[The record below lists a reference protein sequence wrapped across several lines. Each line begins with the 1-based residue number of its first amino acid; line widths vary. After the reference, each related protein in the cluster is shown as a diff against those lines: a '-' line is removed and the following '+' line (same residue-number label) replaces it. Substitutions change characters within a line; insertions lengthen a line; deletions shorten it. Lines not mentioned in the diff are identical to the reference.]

1 MALYDHLGA
10 HPEDRDGTGGTR
22 FAVWAPNAE
31 AVSVICDG
39 NGWTP
44 GADELWGSPGG
55 VWEGFVPGFGRGDR
69 YKFAVR
75 TRTGELLEKS
85 DPFAFHAERPPATA
99 SVCWD
104 LSRHRWEDAAW
115 VDRRRDTDWLKA
127 PVSVYEAHLG
137 SWRRPKDGRR
147 FFSYHELA
155 AALCDHCETYGFT
168 HLELM
173 PITEFPFDGSWG
185 YQATGYFAPT
195 SRFGT
200 PDDFM
205 SFVDVCHRR
214 GVGVII
220 DWVPAHFP
228 TDRHSLARFDG
239 TCLYEHAD
247 PRQGYHPDW
256 NTLIFNYG
264 RDEVRRFLTA
274 SARFWIEKYHI
285 DGLRVDAVASMLYL
299 DYSRK
304 AGEWVPNKYGGRENL
319 EAIDFLKELNVE
331 LHRDFPGVLTIAEES
346 TSWGGVSH
354 PTYNGGLGF
363 SLKWDMGWMN
373 DTLRYFHR
381 EPLYRSY
388 HQGELTFRS
397 VYQFSENYMLPL
409 SHDEVVHGKGALLD
423 KMPGDVW
430 QKFANLRLLYANQWL
445 NPGKKLLFMG
455 CELAQW
461 TEWNHDAQLDWAL
474 EGQPYHDG
482 VRRFLGDLNHL
493 YKARPAL
500 HATDC
505 DPAGFRWVTGDD
517 AARSA
522 LAFLRRTADGSKNLL
537 CAFNFTPV
545 PRPDYRLGVPVAG
558 YYKEVLNSD
567 AGIYQGGNVGNQGG
581 VYSEA
586 VPAHGFEHSIL
597 ANLPPLAAVVFDA
610 LTGQAVPPRPAKAPT
625 SPDRPVSPDRQGGD
639 PSPTPPPPAAKR

>member
-10 HPEDRDGTGGTR
+10 HPEDRDGSSGTR

-31 AVSVICDG
+31 SVSVICDG

-44 GADELWGSPGG
+44 GADDLWGSSSG

-69 YKFAVR
+69 YKYAIR
-75 TRTGELLEKS
+75 TRSGELLEKS
-85 DPFAFHAERPPATA
+85 DPFAFHAEHPPQTA

-115 VDRRRDTDWLKA
+115 IDHRRDTDWLRA
-127 PVSVYEAHLG
+127 PISVYEVHLG
-137 SWRRPKDGRR
+137 SWKRPTDGRR
-147 FFSYHELA
+147 YFSYHELA
-155 AALCDHCETYGFT
+155 EQLCDHCEQYGFT

-173 PITEFPFDGSWG
+173 PIAEYPFDGSWG

-205 SFVDVCHRR
+205 RFVDTCHQRSI
-214 GVGVII
+214 GVMI

-228 TDRHSLARFDG
+228 TDAHSLARFDG

-304 AGEWVPNKYGGRENL
+304 SGEWVPNKYGGRENL

-363 SLKWDMGWMN
+363 SFKWDMGWMN
-373 DTLRYFHR
+373 DTLRYIER

-388 HQGELTFRS
+388 HHNELTFRS

-409 SHDEVVHGKGALLD
+409 SHDEVVHGKSALLD
-423 KMPGDVW
+423 KMPGDIW
-430 QKFANLRLLYANQWL
+430 QKFANLRLLYAYQWL
-445 NPGKKLLFMG
+445 VPGKKLLFMG

-461 TEWNHDAQLDWAL
+461 DEWNHDGTLDWAL

-482 VRRFLGDLNHL
+482 IRRFLGDLNHL
-493 YKARPAL
+493 YKSRLAL
-500 HATDC
+500 HGTDC
-505 DPAGFRWVTGDD
+505 DPAGYQWVSGDD
-517 AARSA
+517 ANRSI
-522 LAFLRRTADGSKNLL
+522 LSFVRRTADGSHHLL
-537 CAFNFTPV
+537 C
-545 PRPDYRLGVPVAG
+545 
-558 YYKEVLNSD
+558 
-567 AGIYQGGNVGNQGG
+567 
-581 VYSEA
+581 
-586 VPAHGFEHSIL
+586 
-597 ANLPPLAAVVFDA
+597 
-610 LTGQAVPPRPAKAPT
+610 
-625 SPDRPVSPDRQGGD
+625 
-639 PSPTPPPPAAKR
+639 

>member
-10 HPEDRDGTGGTR
+10 HPEDRDGVAGTR

-39 NGWTP
+39 NGWNP
-44 GADELWGSPGG
+44 GADDLWGSPSG
-55 VWEGFVPGFGRGDR
+55 VWEGFIPGFGRGDR
-69 YKFAVR
+69 YKYAIR
-75 TRTGELLEKS
+75 TRSGELLEKS
-85 DPFAFHAERPPATA
+85 DPFAFHAEHPPATA

-115 VDRRRDTDWLKA
+115 VDRRRDTDWLQA
-127 PVSVYEAHLG
+127 PVSVYEVHLG
-137 SWRRPKDGRR
+137 SWKRPADGRR
-147 FFSYHELA
+147 FFTYHELA
-155 AALCDHCETYGFT
+155 QALCDHAEQYGFT

-205 SFVDVCHRR
+205 HFVDVCHNR
-214 GVGVII
+214 GIGVII

-228 TDRHSLARFDG
+228 TDAHSLARFDG

-264 RDEVRRFLTA
+264 RDEVRRFLTS

-331 LHRDFPGVLTIAEES
+331 LHRDFPGVMTIAEES

-363 SLKWDMGWMN
+363 SFKWDMGWMN
-373 DTLRYFHR
+373 DTLRYFER

-430 QKFANLRLLYANQWL
+430 QKFANLRLLYAHQWL

-461 TEWNHDAQLDWAL
+461 TEWNHDAQLDWPL
-474 EGQPYHDG
+474 EKEPYHDG

-493 YKARPAL
+493 YKTRPAL

-505 DPAGFRWVTGDD
+505 DHRGYVWVSGDD
-517 AARSA
+517 AARSV
-522 LAFLRRTADGSKNLL
+522 LAFVRRTADASKNLL

-545 PRPDYRLGVPVAG
+545 PRPNYRLGVPVAG
-558 YYKEVLNSD
+558 FYKEVLNSD
-567 AGIYQGGNVGNQGG
+567 AGIYEGGNVGNQGG
-581 VYSEA
+581 VYSEEI
-586 VPAHGFEHSIL
+586 PSHGFPHSVQVS
-597 ANLPPLAAVVFDA
+597 LPPLGAVVFDA
-610 LTGQAVPPRPAKAPT
+610 LTGNAIPPRPAKPTAAGVAP
-625 SPDRPVSPDRQGGD
+625 GA
-639 PSPTPPPPAAKR
+639 PAAGSGSKPGAPAKLR

>member
-10 HPEDRDGTGGTR
+10 HPEERDGVSGAR

-31 AVSVICDG
+31 AVSVMCDG

-44 GADELWGSPGG
+44 GADALWGSESG
-55 VWEGFVPGFGRGDR
+55 VWGGFVGGFGRGDR
-69 YKFAVR
+69 YKYAIR
-75 TRTGELLEKS
+75 TRTGEVLQKS
-85 DPFAFHAERPPATA
+85 DPFAFYAEHPPRTA

-104 LSRHRWEDAAW
+104 LSRHRWEDADW
-115 VDRRRDTDWLKA
+115 IERRRGTDWLTA
-127 PVSVYEAHLG
+127 PVSVYEVHLA

-147 FFSYHELA
+147 YLDYHELA
-155 AALCDHCETYGFT
+155 DALCAHCETYGFT

-205 SFVDVCHRR
+205 HFVDVCHAR

-228 TDRHSLARFDG
+228 TDAHSLARFDG

-264 RDEVRRFLTA
+264 RDEVRKFLTA

-299 DYSRK
+299 DYSRR
-304 AGEWVPNKYGGRENL
+304 AGEWIPNKYGGRENL

-331 LHRDFPGVLTIAEES
+331 LHRDFPGVMTIAEES

-363 SLKWDMGWMN
+363 SFKWDMGWMN
-373 DTLRYFHR
+373 DTLRYLERDPLHR
-381 EPLYRSY
+381 KY
-388 HQGELTFRS
+388 HQGEVTFRA
-397 VYQFSENYMLPL
+397 VYQFAENYMLPL
-409 SHDEVVHGKGALLD
+409 SHDEVVHGKHSLLS
-423 KMPGDVW
+423 KMPGDHW
-430 QKFANLRLLYANQWL
+430 QKFANLRLLFANQWL
-445 NPGKKLLFMG
+445 NPGKKLVFMG
-455 CELAQW
+455 DELAQW
-461 TEWNHDAQLDWAL
+461 TEWNHDAELDWAL

-482 VRRFLGDLNHL
+482 VRRLLGDLNRF
-493 YKARPAL
+493 YKSRPAL

-505 DPAGFRWVTGDD
+505 DPAGFRWVSGDD
-517 AARSA
+517 AANSVISFVRQ
-522 LAFLRRTADGSKNLL
+522 TADERQRLI

-545 PRPDYRLGVPVAG
+545 PRPDYALGVPAAG
-558 YYKEVLNSD
+558 FYKEVLNTD
-567 AGIYQGGNVGNQGG
+567 AKIYGGGNVGNQGG

-586 VPAHGFEHSIL
+586 EPMHGHPHSIR
-597 ANLPPLAAVVFDA
+597 ANLPPLAAVVFEA
-610 LTGQAVPPRPAKAPT
+610 LTGAAAPPRPAAAKPGAAKPGAAAK
-625 SPDRPVSPDRQGGD
+625 PA
-639 PSPTPPPPAAKR
+639 PAA

>member
-10 HPEDRDGTGGTR
+10 HPEERDRVSGTR
-22 FAVWAPNAE
+22 FAVWAPNAA
-31 AVSVICDG
+31 AVSVVCDG

-44 GADELWGSPGG
+44 GADGLWGSESG
-55 VWEGFVPGFGRGDR
+55 VWEGFVGGFGRGDR
-69 YKFAVR
+69 YKYAVR

-85 DPFAFHAERPPATA
+85 DPFAFFAEHPPQTA

-104 LSRHRWEDAAW
+104 LARHRWDDAGW
-115 VDRRRDTDWLKA
+115 VARRAETDWLKA
-127 PVSVYEAHLG
+127 PVSVYEVHLA
-137 SWRRPKDGRR
+137 SWKRPKDGRR
-147 FFSYHELA
+147 YLSYHELA
-155 AALCDHCETYGFT
+155 AALCDHCDTYGFT

-205 SFVDVCHRR
+205 NFVDVCHAR
-214 GVGVII
+214 GIGVII

-228 TDRHSLARFDG
+228 TDAHSLARFDG

-264 RDEVRRFLTA
+264 RDEVRKFLTA

-299 DYSRK
+299 DYSRR
-304 AGEWVPNKYGGRENL
+304 AGEWIPNKYGGRENL

-373 DTLRYFHR
+373 DTLRYLERDPLHR
-381 EPLYRSY
+381 KY
-388 HQGELTFRS
+388 HQGEVTFRS

-409 SHDEVVHGKGALLD
+409 SHDEVVHGKKSLLS

-445 NPGKKLLFMG
+445 SPGKKLVFMG
-455 CELAQW
+455 DELAQW
-461 TEWNHDAQLDWAL
+461 TEWNHDRELDWAL

-493 YKARPAL
+493 YKRRPAL

-505 DPAGFRWVTGDD
+505 DPAGFRWVSGDD
-517 AARSA
+517 AANSV
-522 LAFLRRTADGSKNLL
+522 LAFVRQTPDDRERLL

-545 PRPDYRLGVPVAG
+545 PRPDYQIGVPAAG
-558 YYKEVLNSD
+558 FYKEVLNSD
-567 AGIYQGGNVGNQGG
+567 AEIYEGGNVGNQGG

-586 VPAHGFEHSIL
+586 EPAHGYGHSVRVS
-597 ANLPPLAAVVFDA
+597 LPPLGAVVFEA
-610 LTGQAVPPRPAKAPT
+610 LTGPSAPPRLPK
-625 SPDRPVSPDRQGGD
+625 
-639 PSPTPPPPAAKR
+639 PAAASPAATAPAAPQTPANP

>member
-10 HPEDRDGTGGTR
+10 HPEERDGVSGTR

-31 AVSVICDG
+31 AVSVTCDG
-39 NGWTP
+39 NGWTV
-44 GADELWGSPGG
+44 GADPLWGSESG
-55 VWEGFVPGFGRGDR
+55 VWEGFVGGFGRGDR
-69 YKFAVR
+69 YKYAVR
-75 TRTGELLEKS
+75 TRSGETLQKS
-85 DPFAFHAERPPATA
+85 DPFAFYAEHPPRTA

-104 LSRHRWEDAAW
+104 LTRHRWEDHGW
-115 VDRRRDTDWLKA
+115 LERRRETDWLTA
-127 PVSVYEAHLG
+127 PVSVYEVHLG

-147 FFSYHELA
+147 YLDYHELA
-155 AALCDHCETYGFT
+155 DALCAHCETYGFT

-205 SFVDVCHRR
+205 HFVDVCHAR
-214 GVGVII
+214 GIGVIV

-228 TDRHSLARFDG
+228 TDAHSLARFDG

-264 RDEVRRFLTA
+264 RDEVRKFLTA

-299 DYSRK
+299 DYSRR

-331 LHRDFPGVLTIAEES
+331 LHRDFPGVMTIAEES

-373 DTLRYFHR
+373 DTLRYLERDPLHR
-381 EPLYRSY
+381 KY
-388 HQGELTFRS
+388 HQGEVTFRA
-397 VYQFSENYMLPL
+397 VYQFAENYMLPL
-409 SHDEVVHGKGALLD
+409 SHDEVVHGKKSLLS
-423 KMPGDVW
+423 KMPGDNW
-430 QKFANLRLLYANQWL
+430 QKFANLRLLFANQWL
-445 NPGKKLLFMG
+445 QPGKKLVFMG
-455 CELAQW
+455 DELAQW
-461 TEWNHDAQLDWAL
+461 TEWNHDAELDWAL

-482 VRRFLGDLNHL
+482 VRRLLGDLNQL
-493 YKARPAL
+493 YKSRPAL

-505 DPAGFRWVTGDD
+505 DPGGFRWVSGDD
-517 AARSA
+517 AANSVI
-522 LAFLRRTADGSKNLL
+522 AFVRRTADDRQRLI

-545 PRPDYRLGVPVAG
+545 PRPDYALGVPAAG
-558 YYKEVLNSD
+558 FYKEVLNTD
-567 AGIYQGGNVGNQGG
+567 AKIYEGGNLGNQGG
-581 VYSEA
+581 VYSE
-586 VPAHGFEHSIL
+586 PQPMHGHPHSI
-597 ANLPPLAAVVFDA
+597 AVNLPPLAAVVFEA
-610 LTGQAVPPRPAKAPT
+610 LTGAAAPARPAKEKGTAAAKPA
-625 SPDRPVSPDRQGGD
+625 
-639 PSPTPPPPAAKR
+639 PAA